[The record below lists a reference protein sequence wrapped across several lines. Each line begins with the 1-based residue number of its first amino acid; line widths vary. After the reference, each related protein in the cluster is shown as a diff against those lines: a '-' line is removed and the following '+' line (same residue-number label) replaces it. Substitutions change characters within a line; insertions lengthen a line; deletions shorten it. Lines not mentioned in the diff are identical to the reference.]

1 MFPTEYDF
9 SELASLYDNPKVT
22 ATQPLLTYHLVQYF
36 IQVISEN
43 FVSIHSYSSLEMQT
57 QKLEATIRSHIK
69 LEQEVKMYLEHLE
82 NKIAKY
88 EAYIQNYMHAPKN
101 GYAAEEHLPSFCE
114 TDLLRERLSLIRK
127 N

>member
-1 MFPTEYDF
+1 MFPAEYDF
-9 SELASLYDNPKVT
+9 SELARLYENPTVT

-36 IQVISEN
+36 IQIISEN

-82 NKIAKY
+82 NKISKY
-88 EAYIQNYMHAPKN
+88 
-101 GYAAEEHLPSFCE
+101 
-114 TDLLRERLSLIRK
+114 
-127 N
+127 